1 MLFHTKARLSH
12 PNISLVTLG
21 YAEYAEIGDRGENC
35 FRIENLKDF
44 FKESTYGSNKN
55 IFSLYQDFKKH

>member
-35 FRIENLKDF
+35 YRKENLKDF
-44 FKESTYGSNKN
+44 LRKVLMAQSKYYFT
-55 IFSLYQDFKKH
+55 LPRL